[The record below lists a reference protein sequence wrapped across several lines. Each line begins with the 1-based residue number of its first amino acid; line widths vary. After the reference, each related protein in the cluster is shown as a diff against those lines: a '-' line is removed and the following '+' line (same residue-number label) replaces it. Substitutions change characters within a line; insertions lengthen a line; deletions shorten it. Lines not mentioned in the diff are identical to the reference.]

1 MMDLEKMPIIAG
13 LEKYWEERTVRF
25 HMPGHKANMN
35 LVEEAEYLRKHLY
48 DLDVT
53 EVEGTDNLHMPQQMI
68 AQAHRFLAEAFGASE
83 SIFLVNGSTG
93 GMLGAILGLTSKGDR
108 VLVQRNCHQS
118 IYNALYLG
126 DLKASYLYPEYVEG
140 FGFASGLSLETV
152 SKAIEENPG
161 AKALI
166 LTYPTFYGTC
176 CPLEE
181 IARVCHSNGILLIV
195 DEAHGAHFGFHDRL
209 PKTAMA
215 CGADVSINSF
225 HKTLP
230 ALTQTAVL
238 HIGETLSDRQRQKI
252 RQMLR
257 MLETS
262 SPSYL
267 FLASADAA
275 RWVMQSRGNQWLEGL
290 FSMIRSFGEEI
301 SRLPGVQLLGEK
313 DLKGERQDLTRLV
326 IHTPREASELAELLR
341 REHHIQVEM
350 TEGNNLVLIG
360 SVMDAPEFY
369 ERLLAALRAIF
380 EKEVGTKR
388 RQYSGSRKSGQI
400 ERMPIPVSVYLPQEA
415 EQREWEEVD
424 LQKAGQRI
432 SAEKVVPYPPGV
444 PVLLPGERIE
454 EEIVAYLREELRK
467 GTQILKDKSTLPDKI
482 AVLME
487 G

>member
-1 MMDLEKMPIIAG
+1 
-13 LEKYWEERTVRF
+13 
-25 HMPGHKANMN
+25 
-35 LVEEAEYLRKHLY
+35 
-48 DLDVT
+48 
-53 EVEGTDNLHMPQQMI
+53 
-68 AQAHRFLAEAFGASE
+68 
-83 SIFLVNGSTG
+83 
-93 GMLGAILGLTSKGDR
+93 
-108 VLVQRNCHQS
+108 
-118 IYNALYLG
+118 
-126 DLKASYLYPEYVEG
+126 
-140 FGFASGLSLETV
+140 
-152 SKAIEENPG
+152 
-161 AKALI
+161 
-166 LTYPTFYGTC
+166 
-176 CPLEE
+176 
-181 IARVCHSNGILLIV
+181 
-195 DEAHGAHFGFHDRL
+195 
-209 PKTAMA
+209 
-215 CGADVSINSF
+215 
-225 HKTLP
+225 
-230 ALTQTAVL
+230 
-238 HIGETLSDRQRQKI
+238 
-252 RQMLR
+252 
-257 MLETS
+257 
-262 SPSYL
+262 
-267 FLASADAA
+267 
-275 RWVMQSRGNQWLEGL
+275 
-290 FSMIRSFGEEI
+290 MIRSFGEEI

-454 EEIVAYLREELRK
+454 EEIVTYLREELRK
-467 GTQILKDKSTLPDKI
+467 GTPILKDKSTLPDKI